1 MTGVVE
7 DSLVVQFDGVLV
19 FVVDDPG
26 DDDSQAF
33 EADVISVADDLW
45 FSLWLGITADRAN
58 VILRDRLGC
67 RHGCCCCRLFASR
80 CV

>member
-1 MTGVVE
+1 MIGVVE

-33 EADVISVADDLW
+33 EADDTSVTDDLW
-45 FSLWLGITADRAN
+45 FSLWLGILTDRAN
-58 VILRDRLGC
+58 VILRDR
-67 RHGCCCCRLFASR
+67 
-80 CV
+80 